1 MEVRLEST
9 EACRA
14 RLKLALARGVPR
26 ARLLALLR
34 AAGTP
39 ERMFSPDSEGLALNL
54 AAESLPLLPREHIEE
69 INAQLRLGERVR
81 ADIVAWSDPDYPTL
95 LKQIPSPPV
104 VLFSRGDVSAASRP
118 SVAVVGSRR
127 SSRSGLFVAE
137 KLGRG
142 LASAGFVVVSGMA
155 RGIDSAAHRGALSA
169 GGATIA
175 VLGSGV
181 DVCYPRE
188 NAKLLE
194 EIEQRGAVL
203 SEFPM
208 GTPPLKQNFPLRNR
222 IISGLSSGVVVVEAS
237 EESGALVTAVHAL
250 EQNREVFAVPGDV
263 MLPSTAGSNRLLRE
277 GARLVTCAQDV
288 IEELAPSIGA
298 ELAPVQMT
306 ATPLQPLSEDEE
318 EVLECLSHVPVHV
331 DELCEQLGREA
342 PAVLPVLLSLE
353 LRGLVRQEPGNRFVR
368 SVET

>member
-1 MEVRLEST
+1 VRLESR
-9 EACRA
+9 EACRV

-26 ARLLALLR
+26 ARLIALLK
-34 AAGTP
+34 AAGSP

-54 AAESLPLLPREHIEE
+54 AAESMPLFPREHIEE
-69 INAQLRLGERVR
+69 INEQLRLSEKVR
-81 ADIVAWSDPDYPTL
+81 ADIVAWSDPEYPAL
-95 LKQIPSPPV
+95 LKQIHSPPI
-104 VLFSRGDVSAASRP
+104 VLFSRGDLSVASRP
-118 SVAVVGSRR
+118 AVAVVGSRR
-127 SSRSGLFVAE
+127 CSHSGLFVAE

-142 LASAGFVVVSGMA
+142 LASGGFVVVSGMA
-155 RGIDSAAHRGALSA
+155 RGIDSAAHRGALAA
-169 GGATIA
+169 GGTTVA

-188 NAKLLE
+188 NRKLME
-194 EIEQRGAVL
+194 EIEEHGAVL
-203 SEFPM
+203 SEFPL

-222 IISGLSSGVVVVEAS
+222 VISGLSSGVVVVEAS

-250 EQNREVFAVPGDV
+250 DQNREVFAVPGDIT
-263 MLPSTAGSNRLLRE
+263 LSSTAGSNRLLKE
-277 GARLVTCAQDV
+277 GARLVTCARDI

-298 ELAPVQMT
+298 ELEPVQSA

-342 PAVLPVLLSLE
+342 PALLPVLLSLE

>member
-1 MEVRLEST
+1 MRLEST

-26 ARLLALLR
+26 GRVLALLK
-34 AAGTP
+34 AAGSP

-54 AAESLPLLPREHIEE
+54 AAESLPIFPREHIEE
-69 INAQLRLGERVR
+69 INEQLSLSQKVC
-81 ADIVAWSDPDYPTL
+81 ADVVAWSDQDYPTL
-95 LKQIPSPPV
+95 LKQISSPPV
-104 VLFSRGDVSAASRP
+104 ILFSRGDVSAASRP
-118 SVAVVGSRR
+118 AVAIVGSRR
-127 SSRSGLFVAE
+127 GSRSGLFVAE

-169 GGATIA
+169 GGATVA

-188 NAKLLE
+188 NKRLMA
-194 EIEQRGAVL
+194 EIEERGAVL
-203 SEFPM
+203 SEFPL

-222 IISGLSSGVVVVEAS
+222 VISGLSSGVVVVEAS
-237 EESGALVTAVHAL
+237 EESGALVTALHAL
-250 EQNREVFAVPGDV
+250 EQNREVFAVPGDIT
-263 MLPSTAGSNRLLRE
+263 LSSTAGSNRLLKE
-277 GARLVTCAQDV
+277 GAKLVTCAQDV

-298 ELAPVQMT
+298 QLEPVRVAP
-306 ATPLQPLSEDEE
+306 TPLQPLSEDEE

-331 DELCEQLGREA
+331 DELCQQLGREA
-342 PAVLPVLLSLE
+342 PALLPVLLSLE

>member
-1 MEVRLEST
+1 MRLEST

-14 RLKLALARGVPR
+14 RLKLVLARGVPR
-26 ARLLALLR
+26 GRLIGLLK
-34 AAGTP
+34 AAGSP
-39 ERMFSPDSEGLALNL
+39 ERMFSPDSDGLALNL
-54 AAESLPLLPREHIEE
+54 AAENPPLFPREHIEE
-69 INAQLRLGERVR
+69 IDEQLSLGKKVR
-81 ADIVAWSDPDYPTL
+81 ADIAAWSDPDYPAL
-95 LKQIPSPPV
+95 LKQIPSPPIA
-104 VLFSRGDVSAASRP
+104 LFSRGDLSVASRP
-118 SVAVVGSRR
+118 AVAIVGSRR
-127 SSRSGLFVAE
+127 CSPSGKFVAE

-142 LASAGFVVVSGMA
+142 LAGAGFVVVSGLA

-169 GGATIA
+169 GGITVA

-188 NAKLLE
+188 NKKLLE
-194 EIEQRGAVL
+194 EIEERGAVV
-203 SEFPM
+203 SEFPL

-222 IISGLSSGVVVVEAS
+222 VISGLSSGVVVVEAS

-250 EQNREVFAVPGDV
+250 EQNREVFAVPGDIT
-263 MLPSTAGSNRLLRE
+263 LSSTAGSNRLLKE
-277 GARLVTCAQDV
+277 GARLVTCAQDI

-298 ELAPVQMT
+298 ELEPVRRT
-306 ATPLQPLSEDEE
+306 AAPLQPLSEDEE

-342 PAVLPVLLSLE
+342 PALLPVLLSLE